1 LKDKIKNSKYFK
13 PLSYVVF
20 FIIIFFFSFYYTLP
34 TDEIRGIIIS
44 GIEMNTPFEAKLGAV
59 SIAPIVSVK
68 VQDLELYRGGELYV
82 KLEDVKMRPSLFSLL
97 SKYLRLPFR
106 AKLMS
111 GVVKGNLIYDYK
123 TGQIVGINAKLSGID
138 VEKFH
143 PIMAGYLGMTDEQLT
158 GILHGDFSL
167 DFSSETSGVFSL
179 KIDNMSI
186 SNFRLIGFPIPP
198 FKDLESIFTGKIED
212 GVTKVDELSFKGN
225 DFDLNMYGSIPP
237 LWNITKGAKIDLMIN
252 LNILSDEA
260 KIGIVRSFLSPK
272 GDGTLGGKIL
282 GTFGNPKVVRDT
294 RRQ

>member
-111 GVVKGNLIYDYK
+111 GDVRGNLIYDYK
-123 TGQIVGINAKLSGID
+123 TGQIVGINAKLNGID

-158 GILHGDFSL
+158 GKLHGDFSL

-179 KIDNMSI
+179 KIDNMGI

-237 LWNITKGAKIDLMIN
+237 LWNITEGAKIDLMIN

-294 RRQ
+294 RGQ